1 MMNSRFFDEID
12 AGDQPVRMSDTLV
25 QELDRRKAAAQQ
37 DPSLLVPWEVVME
50 RLGIRSVAA
59 SDQQS

>member
-1 MMNSRFFDEID
+1 MNSRLIDEVD
-12 AGDQPVRMSDTLV
+12 AGDQPVRMSDTLI

-37 DPSLLVPWEVVME
+37 DPSLLVPWEVVKE